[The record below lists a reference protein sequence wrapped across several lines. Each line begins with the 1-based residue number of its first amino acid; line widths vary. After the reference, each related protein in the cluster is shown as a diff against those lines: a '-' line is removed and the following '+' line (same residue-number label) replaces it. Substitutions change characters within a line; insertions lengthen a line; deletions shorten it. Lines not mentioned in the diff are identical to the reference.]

1 MPSYRWT
8 CNACESGNEASDDLC
23 HNCGCASNAGGS
35 EEIEKYSN
43 PKKYFKIT
51 AREKYIRDLMFFFFI
66 PFFAVVFV
74 FSGNV
79 VSLLFLAFSAFLLI
93 TKRSRL
99 IKHIWNDIW
108 ARNTIVALTAVYT
121 SIFLVRILFV
131 SNDSEL
137 IKWLALLAMALPV
150 FMYFYFFKSERGKN
164 VFDRYYVER

>member
-1 MPSYRWT
+1 MDLQCLWEWQRSLWWSLPQLRMCFKCRRLWGDWKVFESKKIFQKNSKRKIYKGF
-8 CNACESGNEASDDLC
+8 NAFLF
-23 HNCGCASNAGGS
+23 
-35 EEIEKYSN
+35 YS
-43 PKKYFKIT
+43 I
-51 AREKYIRDLMFFFFI
+51 
-66 PFFAVVFV
+66 FAVVFV

-131 SNDSEL
+131 SNGSEL